1 MMMTIS
7 GNFAKR
13 GKIVP
18 DFIMN
23 VPGLTLG
30 SRVLYGTLCNS
41 AGEKDYCWPSQAYL
55 AKSINQSIRSVQN
68 HLKELAKAGFIRV
81 GKRPLRGNLYHLL
94 MHPAVGCKEDRGY
107 AHAAAPATTQPTRAT
122 SAATSASENTRDLGV
137 REKSAQG
144 INIKERQERPPSPPQ
159 PLNHGEADAAFQQVW
174 DVWPVHEARKSAL
187 RLWQHLWRS
196 DERPQL
202 AKILESIKENL
213 ARNPR
218 WKRGFIPF
226 LATWLKDRR
235 WEDELPLE
243 NATCYEPHTSCESQP
258 KAGRQREEV
267 GGKQP
272 PVRIGALN
280 SGGQSTQH
288 TSSHVHDVF
297 QEAMAVWPGQMTKAE
312 AIRAKGLWNYLF
324 SKGQLPT
331 FEEVLGSART
341 ASINLLWWL
350 NSLQTGVCSSAA

>member
-1 MMMTIS
+1 MMRTIS

-41 AGEKDYCWPSQAYL
+41 AGEKDHCWPSQAYL

-68 HLKELAKAGFIRV
+68 HLKELAKAGFIQV
-81 GKRPLRGNLYHLL
+81 SKRPLRGNLYHLL
-94 MHPAVGCKEDRGY
+94 MHPAVGCKEDRGHV
-107 AHAAAPATTQPTRAT
+107 HATAPSAIQPTRAT
-122 SAATSASENTRDLGV
+122 SAATSFKAGIRDLGV

-144 INIKERQERPPSPPQ
+144 INIKERQESPPYPPQ
-159 PLNHGEADAAFQQVW
+159 PQNHREADAAFQQLW
-174 DVWPVHEARKSAL
+174 DVWPVREARKSAL
-187 RLWQHLWRS
+187 RLWHHLWRS
-196 DERPQL
+196 NDRPQL
-202 AKILESIKENL
+202 AKILDSIKENL

-235 WEDELPLE
+235 WEDEFPQE
-243 NATCYEPHTSCESQP
+243 SAICVEPAPSCENQP

-267 GGKQP
+267 GGKQL
-272 PVRIGALN
+272 PVRIEDRN
-280 SGGQSTQH
+280 SCGQSTQD
-288 TSSHVHDVF
+288 TPSHVHDVF

-324 SKGQLPT
+324 SKGKLPT

-350 NSLQTGVCSSAA
+350 NSLQTGVCSSTA